1 MPMGGPKSITDV
13 LLCPLPYSRGS
24 VFPLPYS
31 CGFVFRSLMV
41 AALFSLDD

>member
-13 LLCPLPYSRGS
+13 LLFPLPYSRGS

-31 CGFVFRSLMV
+31 CGSVCPLPYSRGSVLC
-41 AALFSLDD
+41 